1 MHAVCIGVPRQRY
14 NIMITLLPAAA
25 QPDDG
30 SESGSGNID
39 GDIGS
44 ESGGGG
50 GDMGEQVIDLNSY
63 VIRSV
68 QMDCRN

>member
-25 QPDDG
+25 QPD
-30 SESGSGNID
+30 E
-39 GDIGS
+39 GS

-50 GDMGEQVIDLNSY
+50 RDMGEQVIDLNSY